1 MPVALLVKGRQPR
14 RVPIV
19 RDEVRLGQGVDV
31 DVRVD
36 DERAAPFH
44 ARITLR
50 SGEYLL
56 GGNAGESV
64 YVNGTRVPLMA
75 LRHGDELRLV
85 DPDLGD
91 STTLVF
97 ENRLGQAFVPPGA
110 SLAAGWMAH
119 PAFRDA
125 RHGPDRYERGQALGG
140 RDRARC
146 RLVREEGTMRRLLV
160 KLLGP
165 VRTPAAGDDHLGL
178 LAALAGAPHPTLVPL
193 VDGGLAPTAE
203 GPVRW
208 TATAW
213 VEGTC
218 LRDRLSQEGP
228 LPPPLALRLLRELA
242 DGIAW
247 LHGRGVIHRDVSP
260 GNVILTPT
268 GEAVLI
274 DPGQALLVSAT
285 RAQGPGVV
293 GTPGY
298 LAPEAILG
306 GQAPLTPA
314 VDVYGLAA
322 VGYALFTGRPPATGQ
337 DVLEA
342 LAQAAAPTTRPRDLG
357 VDLPPQLEAAL
368 LEALASKPRMRPS
381 ARQLERTLA
390 FAEASLGLG
399 DHK

>member
-1 MPVALLVKGRQPR
+1 MPVALLVKGRRPR
-14 RVPIV
+14 RIPIV
-19 RDEVRLGQGVDV
+19 HDEIRLGRGVDV
-31 DVRVD
+31 DVRVE

-44 ARITLR
+44 ARIHLR

-64 YVNGTRVPLMA
+64 YVNGKRVPLMP

-85 DPDLGD
+85 EPDLGEA
-91 STTLVF
+91 TTLVF
-97 ENRLGQAFVPPGA
+97 ENRLGHAFVPPGA
-110 SLAAGWMAH
+110 SLAEAWMAH
-119 PAFRDA
+119 AAFRDA
-125 RHGPDRYERGQALGG
+125 RYGPDRYEAGQALGG

-146 RLVREEGTMRRLLV
+146 RLVREEASVRRLLV
-160 KLLGP
+160 KVLGP
-165 VRTPAAGDDHLGL
+165 VRSAQHGDDHLGL
-178 LAALAGAPHPTLVPL
+178 LAALAGAPHDALVPL
-193 VDGGLAPTAE
+193 VDGGLARGRD

-218 LRDRLSQEGP
+218 LRDRLAAEGAVAP
-228 LPPPLALRLLRELA
+228 AAALRLLRDLA
-242 DGIAW
+242 SGVAW
-247 LHGRGVIHRDVSP
+247 LHRRGVIHRDVSP
-260 GNVILTPT
+260 GNVVVLPT
-268 GEAVLI
+268 GHAVLI
-274 DPGQALLVSAT
+274 DPGQALLVTAT

-314 VDVYGLAA
+314 VDVYGLGA
-322 VGYALFTGRPPATGQ
+322 VGYALFTGRPPAAGQ

-342 LAQAAAPTTRPRDLG
+342 LAQAAAPTPRPRDLG
-357 VDLPPQLEAAL
+357 VDLPPPLEAAL
-368 LEALASKPRMRPS
+368 LEALAPEPRARPN
-381 ARQLERTLA
+381 ARQLERNLA

-399 DHK
+399 DHT